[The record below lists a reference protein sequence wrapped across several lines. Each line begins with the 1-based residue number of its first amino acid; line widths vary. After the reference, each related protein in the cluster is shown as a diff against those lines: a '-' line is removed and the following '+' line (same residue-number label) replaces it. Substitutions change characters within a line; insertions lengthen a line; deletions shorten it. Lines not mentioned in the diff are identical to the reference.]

1 MVGPIIGGQSAP
13 AIGPCS
19 SLLTMHEITSLQL
32 PKCNNQRAP
41 LLIHVKGQDADSRY
55 VELCPQIFLDE
66 VPALIQALQAILD
79 NQQAIKQENNNSEK
93 QGDGEKQGAVQ
104 FTRDRKWIGR
114 MVKLRDGTIHA
125 ITGLRECQPD
135 YIALDNGHGY
145 YSNGHYYAGYCK
157 SEIDIIEILPEG
169 S

>member
-55 VELCPQIFLDE
+55 VELCPQILLNE
-66 VPALIQALQAILD
+66 VPALIQALQAILN
-79 NQQAIKQENNNSEK
+79 NQQAIKQD
-93 QGDGEKQGAVQ
+93 DGEKPGVVQ
-104 FTRDRKWIGR
+104 FTRDREWIGR
-114 MVKLRDGTIHA
+114 MVRLRDGTIHA
-125 ITGLRECQPD
+125 ITGIREDRLD
-135 YIALDNGHGY
+135 YIVLDNGSCYGSDGFY
-145 YSNGHYYAGYCK
+145 WGNGV
-157 SEIDIIEILPEG
+157 SSTIDIVEILPEG

>member
-19 SLLTMHEITSLQL
+19 SLLTMHEITSLRL

-55 VELCPQIFLDE
+55 VELCPQIFLNE

-79 NQQAIKQENNNSEK
+79 NQQAIAGEKSNGEK
-93 QGDGEKQGAVQ
+93 QDDGEKPGAVQ
-104 FTRDRKWIGR
+104 FTRDREWIGR
-114 MVKLRDGTIHA
+114 MVKLRDGTIRA

-135 YIALDNGHGY
+135 YVTLDNGRGY
-145 YSNGHYYAGYCK
+145 YSNGRYYAGDCP
-157 SEIDIIEILPEG
+157 SEVDIIEILPEG

>member
-41 LLIHVKGQDADSRY
+41 LLIHVKGQDTGSRY

-79 NQQAIKQENNNSEK
+79 NQQAIAGEKSNGEK
-93 QGDGEKQGAVQ
+93 QDDGEKPGAVQ
-104 FTRDRKWIGR
+104 FTRDHKWIGR
-114 MVKLRDGTIHA
+114 MVKLRGGTIHA
-125 ITGLRECQPD
+125 ITGIREGRLD
-135 YIALDNGHGY
+135 YIVLDNGSCYGSDGFY
-145 YSNGHYYAGYCK
+145 WKNGV
-157 SEIDIIEILPEG
+157 SSTIDIVEILPEG

>member
-19 SLLTMHEITSLQL
+19 SLLTMHEITSLRL

-41 LLIHVKGQDADSRY
+41 LLIHVKGQDTGSRY

-66 VPALIQALQAILD
+66 VPALIQALQAILN
-79 NQQAIKQENNNSEK
+79 NQQAIKQD
-93 QGDGEKQGAVQ
+93 DGEKPRVVQ
-104 FTRDRKWIGR
+104 FTRDREWIGR
-114 MVKLRDGTIHA
+114 MVRLRDGTIRA
-125 ITGLRECQPD
+125 IANVKEGRQD
-135 YIALDNGHGY
+135 YIVLDNGYSY
-145 YSNGHYYAGYCK
+145 YSDGFYWRNGV
-157 SEIDIIEILPEG
+157 SSTIDIVEILPEG